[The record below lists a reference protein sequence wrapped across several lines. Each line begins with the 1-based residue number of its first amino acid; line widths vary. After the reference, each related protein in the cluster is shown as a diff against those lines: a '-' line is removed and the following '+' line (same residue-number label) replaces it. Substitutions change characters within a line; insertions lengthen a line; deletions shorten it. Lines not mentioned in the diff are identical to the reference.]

1 MRITID
7 QYVLN
12 GYRLKIVSHSDTG
25 IDTSVD
31 VDMSV
36 LSFFEGKI
44 PSYLIDLFYLSTVV
58 YGIDRALSR
67 HICSI
72 DGWSRELNVSMKLQH
87 SELFNVHKDLID
99 RMLSFLTGDI
109 WTIDYEHVDMTAMRV
124 TNLPEMDEDYGQV
137 NLFSGGMDSFI
148 GAIDYLAAPHQGK
161 LCLISHYDHKMKGP
175 LEDQNN
181 ALDALEPY
189 ADDFYHLP
197 SVAVFPITSN
207 EKTCRSRS
215 FMFISIASLVAS
227 YKKIKIVVPENGSVS
242 LNFPLSLS
250 RRAACSTRTTHVLF
264 IKQLKELL
272 VSLGSPIDI
281 ENPYEF
287 DTKGAMV
294 RNCKNRDLL
303 LATVNS
309 TNSCGKRNMKQH
321 MTDTTASHCGRCM
334 PCMYR
339 RASLTGYRDL
349 TTYGDTLGQLFQD
362 KGERS
367 DDFFAMI
374 NFLRREMTEDDIRR
388 ELRIAGL
395 GRLDT
400 LEKYVQLVKETRAEL
415 KAMILVQDNCDAV
428 KRYVGLI

>member
-36 LSFFEGKI
+36 LSFFVGKI
-44 PSYLIDLFYLSTVV
+44 PSYLIDMFYLSTVV

-72 DGWSRELNVSMKLQH
+72 DGWSRALNVSMKLQH

-124 TNLPEMDEDYGQV
+124 TNLPEMYEDYGQV

-175 LEDQNN
+175 LDDQNN

-264 IKQLKELL
+264 IKLLNELL

-287 DTKGAMV
+287 NTKGAMV

-339 RASLTGYRDL
+339 RASLTGYQDL

-400 LEKYVQLVKETRAEL
+400 LEKYVQLVKETRSEL
-415 KAMILVQDNCDAV
+415 KAMILVQDNCEEV

>member
-215 FMFISIASLVAS
+215 FVFISIASLVAS

-242 LNFPLSLS
+242 LNFPLSPS

-264 IKQLKELL
+264 IKQLNELL

-415 KAMILVQDNCDAV
+415 KAMILVQDNCEEV

>member
-400 LEKYVQLVKETRAEL
+400 LEKYVQLVKETRSEL

>member
-1 MRITID
+1 MKITID
-7 QYVLN
+7 QYAQN
-12 GYRLKIVSHSDTG
+12 GHRLKICSHSDTD

-31 VDMSV
+31 IDMAV
-36 LSFFEGKI
+36 LSFFVGKI
-44 PSYLIDLFYLSTVV
+44 SSYLLDLFYLSTVV
-58 YGIDRALSR
+58 YGIDRAISR
-67 HICSI
+67 HLCSI
-72 DGWSRELNVSMKLQH
+72 DGWSRELKVTMKLQH
-87 SELFNVHKDLID
+87 SELFEAHKDLID

-109 WTIDYEHVDMTAMRV
+109 WAIDYEHVDIPAMRV
-124 TNLPEMDEDYGQV
+124 ANLPELDGDYGQV

-181 ALDALEPY
+181 ALDALDSY
-189 ADDFYHLP
+189 AGDFFHLP
-197 SVAVFPITSN
+197 SVAVFPISSN

-215 FMFISIASLVAS
+215 FVFIAIASLVAS
-227 YKKIKIVVPENGSVS
+227 YKQIKIVVPENGSVS
-242 LNFPLSLS
+242 LNFPLSPS

-264 IKQLKELL
+264 VNQLKDLL
-272 VSLGSPIDI
+272 ASLGSSTII

-294 RNCKNRDLL
+294 RNCKNQELL
-303 LATVNS
+303 LTTVDK

-321 MTDTTASHCGRCM
+321 MTDTTATHCGRCM

-339 RASLTGYRDL
+339 RAALTRYQDS
-349 TTYGDTLGQLFQD
+349 TTYGDTLEQLFHD

-374 NFLRREMTEDDIRR
+374 NFLRLNMSDDDIRR

-395 GRLDT
+395 GRLNT
-400 LEKYVQLVKETRAEL
+400 FERYVQLVKETRAEL
-415 KAMILVQDNCDAV
+415 KAMILAQDNCDDV

>member
-36 LSFFEGKI
+36 LSFFVGKI
-44 PSYLIDLFYLSTVV
+44 PSYLIDMFYLSTVV

-124 TNLPEMDEDYGQV
+124 TNLPEMYEDYGQV

-264 IKQLKELL
+264 IKQLNELL

-287 DTKGAMV
+287 NTKGAMV

-339 RASLTGYRDL
+339 RASLTGYQDL

-400 LEKYVQLVKETRAEL
+400 LEKYVQLVKETRSEL
-415 KAMILVQDNCDAV
+415 KAMILVQDNCEEV

>member
-72 DGWSRELNVSMKLQH
+72 DGWSRELNVTMKLQH

-124 TNLPEMDEDYGQV
+124 TKLPEMDEDYGQV

-264 IKQLKELL
+264 IKQLNELL

-415 KAMILVQDNCDAV
+415 KAMILVQDNCEEV